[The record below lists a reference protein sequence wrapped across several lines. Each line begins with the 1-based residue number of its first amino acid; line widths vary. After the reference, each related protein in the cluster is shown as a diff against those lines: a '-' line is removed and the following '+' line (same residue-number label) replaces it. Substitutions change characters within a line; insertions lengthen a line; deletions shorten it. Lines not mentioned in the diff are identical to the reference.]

1 MKPRSFLGKNQ
12 VEYES
17 VDVRK
22 QPIQPEQA
30 LKLAKKF
37 KVVYGISGKKVVSY
51 NLSKDKPSDDDLKK
65 ILIGRSGTMRAPCIA
80 IDSTFVGGFSPDL
93 YKKLLKL
100 D

>member
-1 MKPRSFLGKNQ
+1 MKPRSFLGKNN

-22 QPIQPEQA
+22 EPIQPEQA
-30 LKLAKKF
+30 LKLARKF
-37 KVVYGISGKKVVSY
+37 KVVYGVSGQKVVSY
-51 NLSKDKPSDDDLKK
+51 DLAQDKPTDDELKK
-65 ILIGRSGTMRAPCIA
+65 LLIGRSGTMRAPCIA

-100 D
+100 K